1 MGATP
6 EPLIYSRLQSCRKM
20 ADVQQHQPQA
30 GKQAPKHQQSKHK
43 EITKPGEAGAAAKAD
58 EHGHLNAKGQS
69 QAQTGSVTSPA
80 YTALALVCA
89 AAQVKHSA

>member
-1 MGATP
+1 MGTTP

-43 EITKPGEAGAAAKAD
+43 EITKPDEAGAAAKAD
-58 EHGHLNAKGQS
+58 EHGHLNAKGQP
-69 QAQTGSVTSPA
+69 QARQAAWPA
-80 YTALALVCA
+80 QPTQLWLWCV
-89 AAQVKHSA
+89 QQHK